1 MIGIERFGSRLDHA
15 IAGWRVPK
23 CRLMLTKLF
32 VATFEQTEGVVEA
45 SRFLYSIWH

>member
-23 CRLMLTKLF
+23 CRLILTKLF
-32 VATFEQTEGVVEA
+32 VATFEQTEGVEA
-45 SRFLYSIWH
+45 SRFLYSFVH